1 MSLPLGDH
9 LAPVGMLYLCPGVQ
23 GLMQTWS
30 RQASMDQGCVHWDSR
45 DAGGRK
51 DSHPMRERARTD
63 GGASLLPAWEA
74 TRAFQ
79 TREGASG
86 AAATRRQAEAR
97 SKLNV
102 LRRIMTTATAKSQL
116 PDASE
121 PGGNLLEGRMS
132 PGNSQGSPKS
142 RKGPQLS

>member
-1 MSLPLGDH
+1 M
-9 LAPVGMLYLCPGVQ
+9 APVGMLYLCQGVQ

-45 DAGGRK
+45 DAGEEGQSPDEGEGTYRW
-51 DSHPMRERARTD
+51 R
-63 GGASLLPAWEA
+63 GASCYLPGRP
-74 TRAFQ
+74 RAFQ

-102 LRRIMTTATAKSQL
+102 LRRIMTT
-116 PDASE
+116 
-121 PGGNLLEGRMS
+121 G
-132 PGNSQGSPKS
+132 
-142 RKGPQLS
+142 